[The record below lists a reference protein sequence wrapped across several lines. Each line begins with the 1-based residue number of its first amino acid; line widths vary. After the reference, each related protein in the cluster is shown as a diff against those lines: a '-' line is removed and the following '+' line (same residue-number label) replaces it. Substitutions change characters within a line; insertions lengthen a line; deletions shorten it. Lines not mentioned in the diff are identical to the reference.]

1 MIKVYQ
7 YKINE
12 NIHYIDFIKSDKR
25 EKEIL
30 HLLLKKY
37 DLLPYLEHIASL
49 EDYTFF
55 EFYNYNTKVRLRVYV
70 DKNNHFFKLNLIDAI
85 DFCILF
91 EIKAEIM
98 KKLETD
104 LQDKIFDTMVQAFLV
119 GKEKYND

>member
-7 YKINE
+7 YEFNK

-25 EKEIL
+25 EKETL

-37 DLLPYLEHIASL
+37 DLLPYLEHIAFL
-49 EDYTFF
+49 EDYTFL
-55 EFYNYNTKVRLRVYV
+55 EFYNYDTKVRLRVYV
-70 DKNNHFFKLNLIDAI
+70 DKDNHFFKLNLIDAI

-104 LQDKIFDTMVQAFLV
+104 LQDKIFDTMVQAFLI
-119 GKEKYND
+119 GEEKYND

>member
-7 YKINE
+7 YEFNK
-12 NIHYIDFIKSDKR
+12 NIHYIDFIKSDER
-25 EKEIL
+25 EKETL

-37 DLLPYLEHIASL
+37 DLLPYLEHIAFL

-70 DKNNHFFKLNLIDAI
+70 DKDNHFFKLNLIDAI
-85 DFCILF
+85 DFCVLF

>member
-1 MIKVYQ
+1 MIKVYRHEFN
-7 YKINE
+7 K
-12 NIHYIDFIKSDKR
+12 NIHYMDFVKSDKR
-25 EKEIL
+25 EKEVL

-37 DLLPYLEHIASL
+37 DLLSYLEHIAFL
-49 EDYTFF
+49 EDYTFL
-55 EFYNYNTKVRLRVYV
+55 EFYNYNTKVYLYIYV
-70 DKNNHFFKLNLIDAI
+70 DKDNHFIKLKLIDAI
-85 DFCILF
+85 DFCVLF